1 MDDAFGSYGADQY
14 GLICGYRFAAGAAA
28 VPITTQAALAF
39 LAGREAGDGAARDD
53 FIWLHFNL
61 AVGIAEK
68 WLRQHLPLTDAFF
81 DALHEGS
88 RSTRIDHLDG
98 ALLAIV
104 NDVLYDFA
112 FAPSETST
120 LWIQVGPALVV
131 TARRHPLRSID
142 RLRTAVKSGEAIASP
157 VELLSHLLH
166 DQAEVLVNIVRA
178 TTERVDVLEDRL
190 LAGRLDKDRL
200 DLGALRRLLVRLQR
214 LLAPEPAAFFRLL
227 QKPPAWV
234 AEADVREL
242 SQTSEEFAVV
252 LRDMGVLQERIKLVQ
267 EEIAARVMEENNR
280 SLFVLTVVTVLAL
293 PINLTSGLFGMN
305 VGGIPLAGN
314 GHGFWVVAVLVLG
327 ITAVAGWFAFRR
339 QRR

>member
-1 MDDAFGSYGADQY
+1 MDDALGSYGADRN
-14 GLICGYRFAAGAAA
+14 GLICGYRFAPGAAA
-28 VPITTQAALAF
+28 VAITSQTALAF
-39 LAGREAGDGAARDD
+39 LAAHEAGDSAADQG

-61 AVGIAEK
+61 AVSIAEK

-81 DALHEGS
+81 DALGEGS

-120 LWIQVGPALVV
+120 LWIQVSPLLVV
-131 TARRHPLRSID
+131 TARRRPLRSID
-142 RLRTAVKSGEAIASP
+142 RLRTAVKGGAAIASP
-157 VELLSHLLH
+157 VELLSHLFH
-166 DQAEVLVNIVRA
+166 DQADVLVNIVRT
-178 TTERVDVLEDRL
+178 TTERVDVIEDRL
-190 LAGRLDKDRL
+190 LAGRQDKDRV

-252 LRDMGVLQERIKLVQ
+252 LRDMGVLLERIKLVQ
-267 EEIAARVMEENNR
+267 EEIAARVLEENSN
-280 SLFVLTVVTVLAL
+280 SLFVLTVVTVVAL
-293 PINLTSGLFGMN
+293 PINLISGLLGMN
-305 VGGIPLAGN
+305 VGGIPLADN
-314 GHGFWVVAVLVLG
+314 GHGFGVVVVVVLS
-327 ITAVAGWFAFRR
+327 ITTLAGWFAFRR